1 MCHVASSKPSP
12 LSSPPPPPFPHP
24 SPLPILA
31 VTHTHRH
38 TLKTITMKHRKHLAV
53 LRQSCTALHLHT
65 LLGPKSKYCRHLLAI
80 GSTSSNTAPPW
91 QRKRS
96 CTGKLLPS
104 SVCQFAQNLDMSELT
119 QGVHAS
125 VLRVGRTAVHRSVG
139 PVHMT
144 LLPLTTIPELD
155 AEPSLVCSCHAVHV
169 CHTQCACIQRECN
182 QPYVYVYDQRATMQ
196 PSCTALSCRATCCL
210 LFYPRWFPQH
220 VVD

>member
-1 MCHVASSKPSP
+1 MLPPPSP
-12 LSSPPPPPFPHP
+12 HPCPPPPLP
-24 SPLPILA
+24 SPLPPPHPCRH
-31 VTHTHRH
+31 THTHRH

-169 CHTQCACIQRECN
+169 CHTQC
-182 QPYVYVYDQRATMQ
+182 
-196 PSCTALSCRATCCL
+196 CTLSVCTELPCSHHAPPCHAE
-210 LFYPRWFPQH
+210 PRVARCSIPDDFLNML
-220 VVD
+220 